1 MKKLSSLILLLICV
15 TSWSQ
20 INFEPGYFISNNGQ
34 KTECLIKNIAW
45 KNNPT
50 DFEYITAKGEPSKKG
65 TITDVSEFNV
75 GNAYKFK
82 RFAVKMDRSS
92 NNLATLSSQMSP
104 DLKQETL
111 FLKILVEG
119 DLTLYQYEESNLIRY
134 FMSSGGQNPEQ
145 LIYKQY
151 LINASQTGENLQ
163 FRQQLSNAMKS
174 GKISNSDLK
183 KIKYRKDDLTALFLK
198 YNSTSNSVVIN
209 FEEKQNKS
217 YINLKVIA
225 GVNSASFEASNTTNK
240 SNNLDFDE
248 KLIFKIGLEVE
259 YVMPFNQNKWSL
271 FAAPNFQAYKAST
284 KVSFLTSEIDYS
296 FIEIP
301 LGVRHYFF
309 LSNDSKI
316 FLNAGYSLSLNL
328 KSDLNIGSTKYDLEK
343 SSNYFAGIG
352 YSYSRYSAEVRYNF
366 SRGLLDSN
374 YAYWS
379 SSYKSFGL
387 NLGYKFL

>member
-1 MKKLSSLILLLICV
+1 MKKLYFFFFTFFSLC
-15 TSWSQ
+15 SFAQ
-20 INFEPGYFISNNGQ
+20 INFEPGYFITNNGE

-50 DFEYITAKGEPSKKG
+50 DFEYITAKGEPSRKA
-65 TITDVSEFNV
+65 TLTDVKEFNV

-82 RFAVKMDRSS
+82 RFTVKMDRSS

-104 DLKQETL
+104 DFKQETL
-111 FLKILVEG
+111 FLKVLVEG
-119 DLTLYQYEESNLIRY
+119 EVTLYQYEESNLIRY

-151 LINASQTGENLQ
+151 LIQATQTAENLQ

-174 GKISNSDLK
+174 GKISNNDLK
-183 KIKYRKDDLTALFLK
+183 KVKYRKDDLTDLFLK
-198 YNSTSNSVVIN
+198 YNATTSVDVVN

-217 YINLKVIA
+217 YINLKAIA
-225 GVNSASFEASNTTNK
+225 GVNSASFEADNSTN
-240 SNNLDFDE
+240 NGAIDFDN

-259 YVMPFNQNKWSL
+259 YIMPFNQNKWSL
-271 FAAPNFQAYKAST
+271 FVDPNFQAYKAST
-284 KVSFLTSEIDYS
+284 KFSFLTSEIDYS

-316 FLNAGYSLSLNL
+316 FLNAGYVLSLNI
-328 KSDLNIGSTKYDLEK
+328 KSDFNIGSTKYDLQK
-343 SSNYFAGIG
+343 SSNYFAGVG
-352 YSYSRYSAEVRYNF
+352 YAYSRYSVELRYNF
-366 SRGLLDSN
+366 NRGLLESN

-379 SSYKSFGL
+379 SSYKSVGL